1 MNIYEG
7 DILNQ
12 ARDVGEGFEK
22 YLYRDYASK
31 IRELSKRS
39 FRHVILTGMGS
50 SYSSCMNAATILRN
64 SGVLCDLQITSQ
76 LLHYEL
82 ESINDK
88 DLVVI
93 VSQSG
98 KSAEIVEL
106 TEKLRKNV
114 YVVGVT
120 NDALS
125 PLGKRADLLLELFM
139 QSETAVSTR
148 NYIAPLLLMHIF
160 AKSFIGEWD
169 VKELQCCKRSLQCL
183 ARTLEDFYA
192 MKNSIADHIGIRD
205 NLIFLARGYSC
216 CTGDAAA
223 LFVKEVAKH
232 PAIYLEAAQFR
243 HGPYEIIGEGLT
255 SIIFA
260 PKDDCYCLMENLAR
274 QIAEKGT
281 KVVFITDSDMQFSEK
296 AILVVRQEYVSQEL
310 ACINNIVPAQC
321 IGSIIAELKKLKV
334 GTFLYSSKVTAVQ

>member
-1 MNIYEG
+1 MNIYEN

-12 ARDVGEGFEK
+12 EKDVDKGFEK
-22 YLYRDYASK
+22 YLFGSYASE
-31 IRELSKRS
+31 IGELSKRS
-39 FRHVILTGMGS
+39 FRHIILTGMGS

-64 SGVLCDLQITSQ
+64 AGFLCDLQITSQ
-76 LLHYEL
+76 LLHYEF
-82 ESINDK
+82 ESIHDE

-98 KSAEIVEL
+98 RSAEIVEL
-106 TEKLRKNV
+106 TEKLRRNV

-125 PLGKRADLLLELFM
+125 PLGRRADLLLELYM

-169 VKELQCCKRSLQCL
+169 LKELQRCKRSLQCL
-183 ARTLEDFYA
+183 AQTLERFYS
-192 MKNSIADHIGIRD
+192 MKDSIAKHIGVRD
-205 NLIFLARGYSC
+205 SLVFLARGYSC

-243 HGPYEIIGEGLT
+243 HGPFEMVGKGLT

-260 PKDDCYCLMENLAR
+260 PKDNCYPLMENLAR

-281 KVVFITDSDMQFSEK
+281 KVVFITDSGIEFSEEG
-296 AILVVRQEYVSQEL
+296 ILVLRQDYASEEL
-310 ACINNIVPAQC
+310 ACVSNIVPAQC
-321 IGSIIAELKKLKV
+321 IGSIIAESKKLEV
-334 GTFLYSSKVTAVQ
+334 GTFLYSSKITAIE